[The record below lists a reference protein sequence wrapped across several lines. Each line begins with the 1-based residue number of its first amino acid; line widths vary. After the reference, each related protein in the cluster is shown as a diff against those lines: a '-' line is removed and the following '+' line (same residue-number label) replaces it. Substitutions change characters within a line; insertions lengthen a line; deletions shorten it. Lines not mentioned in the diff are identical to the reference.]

1 MLLRMLN
8 ALTFREKVS
17 LKKIRIRTSIM
28 VKAETHDTENIQT
41 KPTANLTDKPQTQLL
56 EKHNKIANTW

>member
-1 MLLRMLN
+1 
-8 ALTFREKVS
+8 
-17 LKKIRIRTSIM
+17 M